1 MTAITVLVV
10 ADTRIYRD
18 GLVDALAA
26 RGEIDVIGA
35 ACGGDEALE
44 LMLVETPVVVLCDAA
59 SGSGPATVRTVSAGG
74 SSRAYVVALG
84 VVEDEHDIV
93 ALAEAGAN
101 GFVTRDASVDDLV
114 RIVVRVAGGDAVCT
128 PRIAAVLLGRVAAL
142 AAERPEGFQRDLPR
156 LTARELEVVHLIGD
170 GLSNKEIAGR
180 LHVELST
187 VKNHVHNV
195 LDKLQVRRRAD
206 AVARVRAA
214 L

>member
-1 MTAITVLVV
+1 MTAITVLII

-18 GLVDALAA
+18 GLAGALAA
-26 RGEIDVIGA
+26 REEIDVIGA

-59 SGSGPATVRTVSAGG
+59 SGSGPAIVRAVSAGR
-74 SSRAYVVALG
+74 RAFVVALG
-84 VVEDEHDIV
+84 VVEDEHDVV

-101 GFVTRDASVDDLV
+101 GFVTRDASLDDLV
-114 RIVVRVAGGDAVCT
+114 RIVVRVADGVAACT

-142 AAERPEGFQRDLPR
+142 AAERPEVVRRDLPR
-156 LTARELEVVHLIGD
+156 LTARELEIVHLIGD
-170 GLSNKEIAGR
+170 DLSNKEIAGR
-180 LHVELST
+180 LHIELST